1 MISDIVFDFFGTLV
15 EYSRSVDLKNS
26 ITSYEYL
33 QELGIGLS
41 YEEFISTYDASFI
54 QMENAAKA
62 EKTEFHMIELGEFY
76 FKEKMNI
83 EIDDHQIQIFTDK
96 FMDDWNSMTI
106 FFDNIKELIEELSTK
121 YRISILSNTHYPK
134 VIHENLDKMG
144 IKDYFHKIYTSVEI
158 GIQKPNK
165 EIFNYLLH
173 DLDISADKAIFVGDS
188 YKDDYLGAKSLN
200 IHCFLIDNQR
210 KHPELGR
217 HSIENLFALKEI
229 L

>member
-1 MISDIVFDFFGTLV
+1 MITDIVFDFFGTLV
-15 EYSRSVDLKNS
+15 EYSRSVNLKNKM
-26 ITSYEYL
+26 TSYEYL
-33 QELGIGLS
+33 RELGIDFS
-41 YEEFISTYDASFI
+41 YEEFISTYDESFI
-54 QMENAAKA
+54 QMENTAKA

-76 FKEKMNI
+76 FKKMNI
-83 EIDDHQIQIFTDK
+83 EIDDDQILIFTDK

-106 FFDNIKELIEELSTK
+106 FFDKIKELIEELSRK
-121 YRISILSNTHYPK
+121 YRLSILSNTHYPE
-134 VIHENLDKMG
+134 VIHENLEKMG

-165 EIFNYLLH
+165 EIFNFLLQ

-188 YKDDYLGAKSLN
+188 YKDDYLGAKSVHM
-200 IHCFLIDNQR
+200 HCFLIDNQR

-217 HSIENLFALKEI
+217 YSIENLFALKEI